1 MLDRENSSEVDAYN
15 KLLEKYHDA
24 VFLGMTETDVKT
36 NQTEDMKQDM
46 DVFQKLFANKT
57 FKSKK
62 AAGKLE
68 DESFTADIRDLKN
81 RIENDRG

>member
-1 MLDRENSSEVDAYN
+1 MLDRENTSEVDAYN

-36 NQTEDMKQDM
+36 HENEGMKKDMAA
-46 DVFQKLFANKT
+46 FQNLFANKV

-62 AAGKLE
+62 ADGSLA